1 MSQWWNFLD
10 YIDQFDTNIIKDEL
24 QAFDPD
30 KVVWDIE
37 DLSIYFVSSDGND
50 FITIFLHALEMSK
63 EINCDVEI
71 NLCKAVIEYHIAV
84 SEPNQ

>member
-30 KVVWDIE
+30 NVVWDIE
-37 DLSIYFVSSDGND
+37 DLSNY